1 MIHQNLPPAVRE
13 AAPHI
18 RLLVL
23 DVDGV
28 MTDGRLHYGPEGE
41 ESKAF
46 HVRDGLG
53 IKLARRAGIEV
64 AVISGR
70 GGGAVEQ
77 RMKELGI
84 RHVRLKQEDK
94 QAGLE
99 EITGELRIGLNAVA
113 CVGDDVTDLPVMG
126 LCAIGIA
133 VADAHHTVR
142 ESADWVT
149 SLGGG
154 RGAVREVC
162 DMLVEA
168 RTIAG
173 TETE

>member
-1 MIHQNLPPAVRE
+1 MSQLNLPASILE
-13 AAPHI
+13 TAAHI

-28 MTDGRLHYGPEGE
+28 MTDGALHFDSNGT
-41 ESKAF
+41 ESKTF

-53 IKLARRAGIEV
+53 IKLAMRAGIEV

-84 RHVRLKQEDK
+84 RHVRLNQEDK
-94 QAGLE
+94 QTALE
-99 EITGELRIGLNAVA
+99 ELVAELHIGLNAVA
-113 CVGDDVTDLPVMG
+113 CVGDDAPDLAIMRP
-126 LCAIGIA
+126 CALGIA
-133 VADAHHTVR
+133 VADAHQAVR
-142 ESADWVT
+142 ESADWTT

-154 RGAVREVC
+154 HGAVREVC
-162 DMLVEA
+162 DLLVDV
-168 RTIAG
+168 RSIAG
-173 TETE
+173 NTPG

>member
-1 MIHQNLPPAVRE
+1 MNHHHLPPTLRE
-13 AAPHI
+13 AAAHV

-70 GGGAVEQ
+70 GGGAAEQ

-84 RHVRLKQEDK
+84 RHVRLNQDDK
-94 QAGLE
+94 QAALE
-99 EITGELRIGLNAVA
+99 EITSELRIGMNAVA
-113 CVGDDVTDLPVMG
+113 CVGDDLTDLPIMEP
-126 LCAIGIA
+126 CALGIA
-133 VADAHHTVR
+133 VADAHHAVR
-142 ESADWVT
+142 EAADWVT
-149 SLGGG
+149 SFGGG

-162 DMLVEA
+162 DMLIEV
-168 RTIAG
+168 RTIG
-173 TETE
+173 GNESE